1 MIEKYKTIPQLP
13 TGAPEDD
20 DLIPF
25 VKLSTN
31 QTMKASKASLMGAQ
45 AIAVAFVDNDMV
57 FTLTN
62 GMTIS
67 LSNAKLSLRGEAGDE
82 VQLRKTST
90 HLQWKLIESAEW
102 SDIVSLS
109 EITGPKGDVGAKIVG
124 AGFNGND
131 LVFILDDA
139 STVTIIDGRLAIK
152 GDKGDTGD
160 AGSVTIGT
168 VTTLPAGSPAT
179 VENTGTEKDAILNF
193 GIPEGHDG
201 DMQKS
206 TYDPNNKNDNAFDMD
221 NMSEGATNK
230 ILTASER
237 ANFHAPG
244 SDDQD
249 LSGLIPKSLGTAEG
263 DIIIFSA
270 DGTPIRLG
278 KGEANQL
285 LAMKADGSR
294 PEWKTQPA
302 GADVLQ
308 MQIFS

>member
-1 MIEKYKTIPQLP
+1 MIEKYKKIPDLP
-13 TGAPEDD
+13 TGSPMDD

-102 SDIVSLS
+102 TDIVSLS

-139 STVTIIDGRLAIK
+139 STVTIVNGRLAIK

-206 TYDPNNKNDNAFDMD
+206 TYDPNNKNDDAFDMD

-249 LSGLIPKSLGTAEG
+249 LSGLISKSIGTAEG
-263 DIIIFSA
+263 DIIIFSEN
-270 DGTPIRLG
+270 GTPIRLG
-278 KGEANQL
+278 KGEANQI

>member
-193 GIPEGHDG
+193 GIPEGRDG

-206 TYDPNNKNDNAFDMD
+206 TYDPNNKNDDAFDMD

-270 DGTPIRLG
+270 NGTPIRLG